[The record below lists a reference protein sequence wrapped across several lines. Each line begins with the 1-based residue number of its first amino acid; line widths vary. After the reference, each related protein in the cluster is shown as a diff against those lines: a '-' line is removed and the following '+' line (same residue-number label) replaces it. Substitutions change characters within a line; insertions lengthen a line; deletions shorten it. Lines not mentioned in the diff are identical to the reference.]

1 MGRRADIK
9 TGYTCNSNCV
19 FCVIGDKLFT
29 GERPTGEVL
38 EEMKLS
44 RRTCDDIVFT
54 GAEVTLRPDFLH
66 LVQAAKRLGYKN
78 IQVQTNGRL
87 FSYLDF
93 CKKAVLAGA
102 NEFSPSLHAPVAK
115 VHDGLTRSQGSF
127 EQIVQAIKNLKGL
140 GQRIVTN
147 TVAAKQ
153 NVKLLPDLARLFV
166 ELKVDQ
172 FQIAFPHPTGHA
184 ATYFNAVVPRMSEL
198 APYLHEALRIGE
210 DAGVSCMAEALP
222 YCMMQGYERFVSEL
236 YIPPTEIVYDGFVI
250 PDYKRDR
257 VERGKSRFP
266 QCATCRWEPMCE
278 GPWREYPEILGGDEF
293 QPVAGPRVV
302 DTHIVIDPRFELLGT
317 KAPGFSLPTGGG
329 KTVSLDGLAGR
340 WVALAFYPE
349 DGSPGCT
356 AEACSL
362 QAGLA
367 DLATAGITLVG
378 VSPDAPA
385 KHRDFALQHGLS
397 YPLLSDVD
405 GAVAQAYRSGGPG
418 QGVRRSTYL
427 LGPDR
432 TIAHVLV
439 EPDVRNHAA
448 QILDAVR
455 RYEAPP
461 RPLERGEELIIRRM
475 AKPTAEAA
483 AELGLEAADHHTF
496 ASTE

>member
-1 MGRRADIK
+1 MARRADIK

-66 LVQAAKRLGYKN
+66 LVQAAKRLGYRN

-93 CKKAVLAGA
+93 CKKAVAAGA

-153 NVKLLPDLARLFV
+153 NMKLLPDLARLFV

-172 FQIAFPHPTGHA
+172 FQVAFPHPTGHA

-198 APYLHEALRIGE
+198 APYMQEAMRIGE
-210 DAGVSCMAEALP
+210 AAGVSCMAEAMP
-222 YCMMQGYERFVSEL
+222 YCMMQGHERFVSEL
-236 YIPPTEIVYDGFVI
+236 FIPPTEIVYDGFVI

-257 VERGKSRFP
+257 MERGKSRFP
-266 QCATCRWEPMCE
+266 QCASCRWEPMCE
-278 GPWREYPEILGGDEF
+278 GPWREYPEMLGNEEF
-293 QPVAGPRVV
+293 QPVAGARVV
-302 DTHIVIDPRFELLGT
+302 DTPIVLDDRFALLGT
-317 KAPGFSLPTGGG
+317 AAPALELPAGDGRTLR
-329 KTVSLDGLAGR
+329 LDEVKEKWIA
-340 WVALAFYPE
+340 VAFYPE
-349 DGSPGCT
+349 DGSPACT

-362 QAGLA
+362 EAGRA
-367 DLATAGITLVG
+367 DLATAGVALLG
-378 VSPDAPA
+378 VSPDPVER
-385 KHRDFALQHGLS
+385 HRDFALQHGLG
-397 YPLLSDVD
+397 YPLLSDVRGEAATAW
-405 GAVAQAYRSGGPG
+405 GALKQG
-418 QGVRRSTYL
+418 QGLRRSTYL
-427 LGPDR
+427 VGPDR

-461 RPLERGEELIIRRM
+461 RSLEKGPELVIRRGV
-475 AKPTAEAA
+475 KPMPEAVQ
-483 AELGLEAADHHTF
+483 ELGLAPDNHHDFAA
-496 ASTE
+496 E